1 VNCHLCKAN
10 VVANVPSHKV
20 HYNYLP
26 AICLTREESNT
37 QVLPNLS
44 MYNVTLTP
52 MLRDEIIAS
61 QNNDEGM
68 AHIKGRMQEGD
79 LEGQLFQRGCERDLM
94 V

>member
-1 VNCHLCKAN
+1 
-10 VVANVPSHKV
+10 
-20 HYNYLP
+20 
-26 AICLTREESNT
+26 
-37 QVLPNLS
+37 

-68 AHIKGRMQEGD
+68 AHIKGRMEEGD
-79 LEGQLFQRGCERDLM
+79 LEGQLFQQGCERDLM